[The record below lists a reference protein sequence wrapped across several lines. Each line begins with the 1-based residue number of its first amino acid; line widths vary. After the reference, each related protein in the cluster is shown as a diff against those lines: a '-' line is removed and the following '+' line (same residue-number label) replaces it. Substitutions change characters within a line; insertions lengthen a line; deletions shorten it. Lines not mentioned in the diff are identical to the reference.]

1 MFVMADFGLF
11 LRCEVL
17 KKKIFRYKSP
27 QLPFFGV
34 RKANINCFMF
44 CYIVENSYFCALLE
58 YYEATKNKQ
67 KHHEPAECRA

>member
-11 LRCEVL
+11 LRCEV
-17 KKKIFRYKSP
+17 KEENFPVQKPPTAVFS
-27 QLPFFGV
+27 V

-44 CYIVENSYFCALLE
+44 CYIVGNSYFCALLE

>member
-27 QLPFFGV
+27 QLPFWCAESEYKLFYVLLYCGKFVFLRTFG
-34 RKANINCFMF
+34 I
-44 CYIVENSYFCALLE
+44 L
-58 YYEATKNKQ
+58 
-67 KHHEPAECRA
+67 